1 MFRRARSLLLLL
13 VLAFAVPTVGSQ
25 EGAPNSTDKALAP
38 FSVFVGDWDCAGVFA
53 NSGKAIEAHLS
64 FKYDL
69 DGRWILFRHDDKPPF
84 SYHAL
89 SEWGWDAAR
98 MEFVMLVEDST
109 GGLRSFRST
118 GLREKKITWDGDA
131 LQSAKPDQRFI
142 FEAIDSSH
150 FRVSYFRQPDGNWR
164 LVDSSTCSTSVR

>member
-1 MFRRARSLLLLL
+1 MLRRAHSLLSLL
-13 VLAFAVPTVGSQ
+13 VLASTLSGVGSQ
-25 EGAPNSTDKALAP
+25 EGAPKSTDRALAP
-38 FSVFVGDWDCAGVFA
+38 FSVFLGDWDCAGTFA
-53 NSGKAIEAHLS
+53 NSGKAIEARLS
-64 FKYDL
+64 FKRDL

-118 GLREKKITWDGDA
+118 GLRERKIIWDGGA
-131 LQSAKPDQRFI
+131 FQSAKPDQRFI
-142 FEAIDSSH
+142 FEVIDSDH
-150 FRVSYFRQPDGNWR
+150 FRVSYFRQTDGNWR

>member
-1 MFRRARSLLLLL
+1 MLLAHLGARRRTRGPMKSSALCLEFESAPVR
-13 VLAFAVPTVGSQ
+13 VPILGTI
-25 EGAPNSTDKALAP
+25 APIWGTC
-38 FSVFVGDWDCAGVFA
+38 GTFA
-53 NSGKAIEAHLS
+53 NSGKAIEARLS
-64 FKYDL
+64 FKRDL

-109 GGLRSFRST
+109 GGLPSFRST
-118 GLREKKITWDGDA
+118 GLRERKIIWDGDA
-131 LQSAKPDQRFI
+131 FQSAKPDQRFI
-142 FEAIDSSH
+142 FEVIDSDH
-150 FRVSYFRQPDGNWR
+150 FRVSYFRQTDGNWR